1 MSTISNIS
9 KKLNIAR
16 QELLDLGLRNPL
28 INYRAL
34 KAKGLEI
41 VDERPSDIY
50 QILITNKKK
59 MTFHEASEKKES
71 IEIDLDVKGLSEIQ
85 NKSNIERETY
95 TDSKLQ
101 TNYSEKQLQ
110 SRLLNTYLAA
120 KTYIEEQGV
129 NILYMAVG
137 MLNWYE
143 SDQSQDSRKAP
154 LFLIPV
160 SLDRT
165 NARERFTVN
174 YTEEDIGYNISLV
187 AKMKNDFG
195 IKIPTLEDDE
205 MNINEYFS
213 LVKEAII
220 GQKRWTVDTESIVI
234 GFFSF
239 GKFLMYWDLDVD
251 NWPEH
256 AKPSEHLII
265 SALLE
270 DGFNEA
276 PSSIKENDHLD
287 QYIKLD
293 DSNLIKDADSSQI
306 MAILDINQGRNM
318 VIQGPPGTGKS
329 QTITNLIAEAIGRG
343 KKVLFVSEKMA
354 ALEVVKRRLDEVGL
368 GVACLEL
375 HSHKTNKKN
384 LLNELSNTLDLGKPV
399 YTPNSNLTILND
411 LRERLNNYSHAINTP
426 VGNSSITPYK
436 ALGEIKRYDIKY
448 KELTFP
454 KVNVEFMGEWTL
466 EKFLKGGALLEEL
479 QSVIK
484 AMGLPSKHTFW
495 GSKKKIIMPNYLD
508 EIKMVLKNSISVCSS
523 FIDECVFVSKQTDC
537 PIAQNIEEADT
548 FIKLVNRVLEAP
560 NLKNVQLNSE
570 KWTSMKVN
578 LEQLKEFG
586 FKYSK
591 IHSEY
596 DDLLIPAAW
605 ELNLLEIRRSIVSY
619 KDKWWGIFIGDY
631 RKAKKQVMSL
641 YRSPKGKQIDY
652 LQVVDSIMEVQN
664 SKRNILD
671 RESLAKELFD
681 TNWNGMDSNWTEIA
695 AILTWTLQL
704 HKDLAN
710 HTLPDWSI
718 GFVQGVIELK
728 DLNKLI
734 EDFTNRFQQFNQIIR
749 KVEELL
755 EFDSSIRF
763 ENKKKLENQPFPKL
777 LELLNI
783 WSDHITDVQQLAS
796 YNQLSAVCY
805 EEKLGAFAQLSEI
818 WENSSWHL
826 LDCYKWNW
834 YQVIITRAFHERKE
848 LVQFEGSRHEQAVNK
863 FRELDLEM
871 TQMNRFKLAE
881 AHWNKLP
888 QHEAAGQLGTLRR
901 EFEKKSRHLPIRQ
914 LMVKTGNAIQAI
926 KPVFMMSPLSI
937 ATFIPPG
944 SIEFDL
950 VVFDEASQ
958 VKPVDAF
965 GAIIRGKQ
973 VVVVGDS
980 KQMPPSNMFET
991 ISKDDESDEEDF
1003 VGDMES
1009 ILGLFVGQNA
1019 PQRMLRWHYRS
1030 RHESLITVSNHEFY
1044 DNKLVIFP
1052 SPDSQ
1057 KVESGLV
1064 YNYLPETSYDRGGT
1078 RTNKQEAKAVA
1089 LAVIQHAKN
1098 NPNLSLGVAA
1108 FSIAQMQ
1115 AIIDEIELLR
1125 KSSPTHESFFIAH
1138 PHEPFFVKNLENV
1151 QGDERDVIFISIGY
1165 GKTAEGYFAMGFG
1178 LINNEGGER
1187 RLNVLISRAKIRC
1200 EVFTN
1205 LKSDDIDL
1213 NRSNAVGVK
1222 ALKTFLKYAESGI
1235 LDIPNRTGK
1244 DFDSPFEEAVSKSLT
1259 EAGYEVQPQV
1269 GTAGFFI
1276 DLAVVDSDQPGRFI
1290 LGIECDG
1297 ATYHSARSARDRDR
1311 LRQAVLE
1318 GLGWRI
1324 HRIWSTDWFRH
1335 PERELKKVIE
1345 AIENAK
1351 VQGKMSNSLNMR
1363 KKADL
1368 MENEIQ
1374 RVNTESPVNPKESIK
1389 KYECAELKIHLGGQE
1404 FHSLPISKVSSWV
1417 LDVVKIESPVHKSE
1431 VIKRICDAV
1440 DIKRIGTRIQA
1451 KYEESIS
1458 NLVLKRNIIKKGDFL
1473 WLSEKHETPI
1483 RDRSQLTNKKAEL
1496 IAPQELEQTI
1506 INVIRDSM
1514 GIQVDVVPQIVLNI
1528 LGFSRITEESKS
1540 YVGDVIK
1547 ILISNNLIIVKGNQV
1562 FINLK

>member
-1 MSTISNIS
+1 MSTKSSIS
-9 KKLNIAR
+9 KKLNMAR

-28 INYRAL
+28 INYRTL
-34 KAKGLEI
+34 KARGLEI
-41 VDERPSDIY
+41 VDERPVDIFH
-50 QILITNKKK
+50 ILVTNKKK
-59 MTFHEASEKKES
+59 MTFLEVSEKKES
-71 IEIDLDVKGLSEIQ
+71 IEIDLDVEELSEIQ
-85 NKSNIERETY
+85 YKSNIVNETY

-110 SRLLNTYLAA
+110 SRLLATYLAA

-174 YTEEDIGYNISLV
+174 YTEEDIGFNISLV

-195 IKIPTLEDDE
+195 IKIPTFEDDE
-205 MNINEYFS
+205 MNINDYFS
-213 LVKEAII
+213 QVKEAIE

-270 DGFNEA
+270 DGFNES
-276 PSSIKENDHLD
+276 PSSFNENDHID
-287 QYIKLD
+287 QYIKLE

-329 QTITNLIAEAIGRG
+329 QTITNLIAEAIGYG

-399 YTPNSNLTILND
+399 YTPNSNVTILND
-411 LRERLNNYSHAINTP
+411 LRDRLNNYSHAVNTP
-426 VGNSSITPYK
+426 VGNSSVTPYK

-454 KVNVEFMGEWTL
+454 KVNVDFMGDWTL
-466 EKFLKGGALLEEL
+466 DKFLKGGALIEEL

-484 AMGLPSKHTFW
+484 TMGLPSKHTFW
-495 GSKKKIIMPNYLD
+495 GSKKKIIMPNELD
-508 EIKMVLKNSISVCSS
+508 EIKKVLKNSISACSS
-523 FIDECVFVSKQTDC
+523 FIEQCAIVSKHTEC
-537 PIAQNIEEADT
+537 PLPHNNEEADI
-548 FIKLVNRVLEAP
+548 FIKLVNRVMEAP
-560 NLKNVQLNSE
+560 NLKNVLLNSE
-570 KWTSMKVN
+570 KWTSMRGS

-586 FKYSK
+586 IKYSN
-591 IHSEY
+591 IHTEY
-596 DDLLIPAAW
+596 DNLLIPAAW
-605 ELNLLEIRRSIVSY
+605 EQNLLGARQSIVSY
-619 KDKWWGIFIGDY
+619 KDKWWGILLGDY
-631 RKAKKQVMSL
+631 RKAKKQVKSL
-641 YRSPKGKQIDY
+641 YSSPKGKQIDY
-652 LQVVDSIMEVQN
+652 LQVIDSIMEAQH
-664 SKRNILD
+664 SKKNILE

-681 TNWNGMDSNWTEIA
+681 SYWSGLDSNWIEISKV
-695 AILTWTLQL
+695 LTWASQL
-704 HKDLAN
+704 HNDIAN
-710 HTLPDWSI
+710 HTFPDWSI
-718 GFVQGVIELK
+718 GFIQGLYELK
-728 DLNKLI
+728 DLSKMITDL
-734 EDFTNRFQQFNQIIR
+734 TNEVQHFNLSIR
-749 KVEELL
+749 KAEELL
-755 EFDSSIRF
+755 EFDGAIRF
-763 ENKKKLENQPFPKL
+763 ENRKNLEHQQFSTL

-783 WSDHITDVQQLAS
+783 WSVHITDIQQLAS
-796 YNQLSAVCY
+796 YNQLSAVCS
-805 EEKLGAFAQLSEI
+805 EEKLGSYAQLSEN
-818 WENSSWHL
+818 WEFSSDHL
-826 LDCYKWNW
+826 FDCYRWNW
-834 YQVIITRAFHERKE
+834 YQVIVTRAFHERKE
-848 LVQFEGSRHEQAVNK
+848 LAQFDGSRHEQAVKK

-871 TQMNRFKLAE
+871 THMNRFKLAE
-881 AHWNKLP
+881 AHWKKLP
-888 QHEAAGQLGTLRR
+888 QHEAAGQLGILRR

-914 LMVKTGNAIQAI
+914 LMLKTGNAIQAI

-973 VVVVGDS
+973 IVVVGDS
-980 KQMPPSNMFET
+980 KQMPPSNMFDT
-991 ISKDDESDEEDF
+991 ISKDDENEEDDF

-1052 SPDSQ
+1052 SPDSD
-1057 KVESGLV
+1057 KNDSGLI
-1064 YNYLPETSYDRGGT
+1064 YHYLPETSYDRGGT
-1078 RTNKQEAKAVA
+1078 KTNKQEAKAVA
-1089 LAVIQHAKN
+1089 LAVIKHAKN

-1108 FSIAQMQ
+1108 FSIVQMQ
-1115 AIIDEIELLR
+1115 AIMDEIELLR
-1125 KSSPTHESFFIAH
+1125 RSNPTYESFFTAH

-1178 LINNEGGER
+1178 LINHEGGER

-1213 NRSNAVGVK
+1213 NRSNAIGVK
-1222 ALKTFLKYAESGI
+1222 ALKTFLKYADSGI
-1235 LDIPNRTGK
+1235 LDVPKQTGK
-1244 DFDSPFEEAVSKSLT
+1244 DFDSPFEEAVHKSLA
-1259 EAGYEVQPQV
+1259 EAGYEVQPQI
-1269 GTAGFFI
+1269 GSAGFFI
-1276 DLAVVDSDQPGRFI
+1276 DLAVADPDQPGRFI

-1335 PERELKKVIE
+1335 PERELKKIIE

-1351 VQGKMSNSLNMR
+1351 TYGRMNDSLNKQ
-1363 KKADL
+1363 KKTGL

-1374 RVNTESPVNPKESIK
+1374 RINTESPANPKDSIQ
-1389 KYECAELKIHLGGQE
+1389 KYECAELKIYLGGQE
-1404 FHSLPISKVSSWV
+1404 FHLLPTSKVGSWV
-1417 LDVVKIESPVHKSE
+1417 LDVVKIESPIHKSE
-1431 VIKRICDAV
+1431 VMKRICDAV
-1440 DIKRIGTRIQA
+1440 AIKRIGTRIQA

-1458 NLVLKRNIIKKGDFL
+1458 NLVLKGNIIKKGDFL
-1473 WLSEKHETPI
+1473 WVSDMVETLI
-1483 RDRSQLTNKKAEL
+1483 RDRSQLTNKKVEL
-1496 IAPQELEQTI
+1496 IAPQELETTI
-1506 INVIRDSM
+1506 IKVVRDSM
-1514 GIQVDVVPQIVLNI
+1514 GIQIDAIPQSVLNT
-1528 LGFSRITEESKS
+1528 LGFSRVTDESKK
-1540 YVGDVIK
+1540 YVEDAIT
-1547 ILISNNLIIVKGNQV
+1547 ILVSNNLLLVKGSQV
-1562 FINLK
+1562 FVK